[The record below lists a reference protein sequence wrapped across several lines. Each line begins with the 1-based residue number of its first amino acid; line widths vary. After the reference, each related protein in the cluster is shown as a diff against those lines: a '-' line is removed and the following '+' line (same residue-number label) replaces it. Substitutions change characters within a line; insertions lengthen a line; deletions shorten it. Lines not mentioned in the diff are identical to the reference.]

1 MLSCTGVLV
10 VGVTSVAR
18 GSKGESERERDPA
31 VNVSVSPRAPAPA
44 STFPCVAPCL
54 RKALGILFYRY
65 KGMPICTMGCSW
77 C

>member
-1 MLSCTGVLV
+1 MLSYTGVLV

-18 GSKGESERERDPA
+18 GARARARERDPA
-31 VNVSVSPRAPAPA
+31 VNVSVSPRAPSPA
-44 STFPCVAPCL
+44 STFPYVAPCL